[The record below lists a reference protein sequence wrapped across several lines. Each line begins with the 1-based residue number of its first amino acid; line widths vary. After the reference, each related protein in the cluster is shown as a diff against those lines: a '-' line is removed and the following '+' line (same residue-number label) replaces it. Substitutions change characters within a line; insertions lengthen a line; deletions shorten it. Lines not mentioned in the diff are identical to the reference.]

1 MAYELL
7 VLDLDGTL
15 TTSEKTISPK
25 TKEAIMKLQEAGK
38 KVVLASGR
46 PTPGIVPLAKEL
58 ELEKYGSYILSFN
71 GGCIINCATD
81 EIVYEA
87 HVEPRHVP
95 KLYEVAE
102 RYGVNLSTYNG
113 DIVYTGF
120 APNDQT
126 RLECRVCHLTAKILE
141 NFVEE
146 IDFPMNKLLVAGDAD
161 KLAKMEV
168 ELKEY
173 FKDELNIYRSEPY
186 FIEVMPPLIDKA
198 YGLSKM
204 LEILGIKREEMICC
218 GDGFNDL
225 TMIEY
230 AGLGVAMAN
239 AQQVVLDAADYVTLS
254 NNDDGIAHVIEKF
267 MMD

>member
-15 TTSEKTISPK
+15 TTSDKTISPK

-71 GGCIINCATD
+71 GGCIINCANN

-87 HVEPRHVP
+87 HVDHKHVS
-95 KLYEVAE
+95 KLYDVAYK
-102 RYGVNLSTYNG
+102 YGVNLSTYNG

-120 APNDQT
+120 EPNEQT
-126 RLECRVCHLTAKILE
+126 RLECRVCHLTATVLD

-161 KLAKMEV
+161 KLAKMEI

-186 FIEVMPPLIDKA
+186 FIEVMPPMIDKA

-239 AQQVVLDAADYVTLS
+239 AQQVVLDVADYVTLS